1 MNVDPA
7 TVASV
12 IVAII
17 AAAAAVASQRAASR
31 ASVVNTNTTAQAQQA
46 SDQAQALKDS
56 YERAR
61 KFDVETI
68 ERQDSEIAELRA
80 KVTRLEIENRQLNLR
95 VWYLEGG
102 HPVLNIKEEDDVI
115 DVEGEEET
123 NGT

>member
-1 MNVDPA
+1 MEPA

-17 AAAAAVASQRAASR
+17 AAAAAYASQRAA
-31 ASVVNTNTTAQAQQA
+31 AKATVINTKTTNQSEDIRAQA
-46 SDQAQALKDS
+46 DALKEG

-68 ERQDSEIAELRA
+68 QRQDAEITELRTE
-80 KVTRLEIENRQLNLR
+80 VSRLVAQNRALNLR
-95 VWYLEGG
+95 VWYLERGYK
-102 HPVLNIKEEDDVI
+102 PIEIAEDSDVI
-115 DVEGEEET
+115 DVEGEET